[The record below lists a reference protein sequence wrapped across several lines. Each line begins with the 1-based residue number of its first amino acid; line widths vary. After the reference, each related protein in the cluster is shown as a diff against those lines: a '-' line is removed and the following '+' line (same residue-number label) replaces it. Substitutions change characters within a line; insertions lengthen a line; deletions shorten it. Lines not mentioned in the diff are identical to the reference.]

1 MSTRG
6 SVKILGVRYF
16 MRGDAYPSFAKRV
29 LLKALKKS
37 STREGIVKAA
47 NKEAKFDWLSKMVK
61 GERFG
66 FPFEEYRWIV
76 NTRDKT
82 VKLDEEFQK
91 RSDKRFKEFNKKLK
105 SGKIKF

>member
-6 SVKILGVRYF
+6 TVKILGERYF

-29 LLKALKKS
+29 LLKSVKKS
-37 STREGIVKAA
+37 DNRAGIVRAA
-47 NKEAKFDWLSKMVK
+47 NKEAGFDWLSKMKK
-61 GERFG
+61 GDRFG
-66 FPFEEYRWIV
+66 YPFEEYRWIV

-82 VKLDEEFQK
+82 VKLDKEFQK

-105 SGKIKF
+105 EGKIKF